1 MQALAWVY
9 NRQQLPYLYRVN
21 QLSQN
26 RFRSSICLRQYKCY
40 AFLLNYV
47 RNDDI
52 NFTNIQICFAQRNC
66 LCHFHKQQDI
76 HGNIHLIQI
85 TMLTL
90 HTQHGK
96 QVQLSYLALEG
107 TSHHQVNLAIFAID
121 TMCSARYLI
130 TTYLVESLST
140 ALGF

>member
-1 MQALAWVY
+1 
-9 NRQQLPYLYRVN
+9 
-21 QLSQN
+21 
-26 RFRSSICLRQYKCY
+26 
-40 AFLLNYV
+40 
-47 RNDDI
+47 
-52 NFTNIQICFAQRNC
+52 
-66 LCHFHKQQDI
+66 
-76 HGNIHLIQI
+76 
-85 TMLTL
+85 MLTL